1 MSDILHTEQANAAQL
16 MVEMATER
24 GMIASISGANS
35 LSGSSWYVT
44 VDGYKVRISDH
55 RATRRNDFYIDYS
68 ERTGWNGCDTYT
80 EAIEEVLD
88 EIAERKLE
96 EEDEE

>member
-24 GMIASISGANS
+24 GMIATLLAS
-35 LSGSSWYVT
+35 SGSSWYVT

-55 RATRRNDFYIDYS
+55 RPTHYNDFRIDYS

-80 EAIEEVLD
+80 EAIDEVLD
-88 EIAERKLE
+88 EIVERKLE
-96 EEDEE
+96 DQDEE